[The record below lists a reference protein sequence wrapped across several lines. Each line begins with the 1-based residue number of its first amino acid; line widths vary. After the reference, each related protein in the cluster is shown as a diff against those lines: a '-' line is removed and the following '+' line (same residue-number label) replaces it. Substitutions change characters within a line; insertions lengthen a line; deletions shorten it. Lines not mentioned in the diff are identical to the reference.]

1 MTHERQKIPA
11 MPHGEDASVITFS
24 SPFGGARMNRGRGR
38 AAFNHVNRYLKKHV
52 EAIAAVKRGHR
63 AGGGHSE

>member
-1 MTHERQKIPA
+1 
-11 MPHGEDASVITFS
+11 
-24 SPFGGARMNRGRGR
+24 MNRGRGR

>member
-1 MTHERQKIPA
+1 

-38 AAFNHVNRYLKKHV
+38 AALNHVNRYLRMHV
-52 EAIAAVKRGHR
+52 EAIAAVKQGHR